1 MDRVNVGAQKIFHT
15 IDRWFS
21 KTGIASRSETL
32 RMIREGRIS
41 WNGKIVTSP
50 DLSVPA
56 PVGGFP
62 EITLDGHILSPAPY
76 LVLAMNK
83 PRGVLVGLDPGRREK
98 EIDRLIEKSPW
109 GLQKGFSGKI
119 TPLGRLDMASSGLIL
134 LTTRPGELSD
144 LLDPDFEVPR
154 TYRVQVRPAM
164 KTEDLDR
171 IRKGDAGSPWGFMAP
186 QIEITRANERT
197 TWLDITLCEG
207 KNREIRKILSGL
219 GYTILHL
226 IRTRFGDL
234 CLGDEGMKNIGGIW
248 DVTSHFG
255 GDGGFIIDIILDRIK
270 RGDIMNVKVAGG
282 QTPKVA
288 GR

>member
-1 MDRVNVGAQKIFHT
+1 MDRENIGRQKIFHT

-21 KTGIASRSETL
+21 KTGIASRSETIK
-32 RMIREGRIS
+32 MIREGRVS
-41 WNGKIVTSP
+41 WKGKIVTSP

-56 PVGGFP
+56 YNGEFP
-62 EITLDGHILSPAPY
+62 DIALDGHSLSPAPY

-109 GLQKGFSGKI
+109 GSKNGFSGKI

-134 LTTRPGELSD
+134 LTSRPGELSD

-154 TYRVQVRPAM
+154 TYRVQVRPAIRE
-164 KTEDLDR
+164 EDLER
-171 IRKGDAGSPWGFMAP
+171 VRRGDAGSPWGFMAP
-186 QIEITRANERT
+186 KVEIARANERT
-197 TWLDITLCEG
+197 TWIDITLCEG

-234 CLGDEGMKNIGGIW
+234 CLGDEGMQEIGGIW

-255 GDGGFIIDIILDRIK
+255 GTGGFRIDIILDRIK
-270 RGDIMNVKVAGG
+270 RGDIISVKGAGG

-288 GR
+288 GM

>member
-1 MDRVNVGAQKIFHT
+1 MDRINVGPQKIFHT

-21 KTGIASRSETL
+21 KTGIASRSETV

-41 WNGKIVTSP
+41 WNGRIVTSP

-56 PVGGFP
+56 PIGEFP
-62 EITLDGHILSPAPY
+62 EITLDGHILSPTPY

-83 PRGVLVGLDPGRREK
+83 PRGVLVGLDPRRREK

-109 GLQKGFSGKI
+109 GSKTGFSGKI
-119 TPLGRLDMASSGLIL
+119 SPLGRLDMASSGLIL

-144 LLDPDFEVPR
+144 LLDPAFEVPR
-154 TYRVQVRPAM
+154 TYRVQVRPVM
-164 KTEDLDR
+164 SPEDLAR

-186 QIEITRANERT
+186 QIEIARANERT
-197 TWLDITLCEG
+197 TWIDITLCEG

-234 CLGDEGMKNIGGIW
+234 CLGDEGMQEVGGIW
-248 DVTSHFG
+248 DVTAHFG
-255 GDGGFIIDIILDRIK
+255 GVGGFRVDIILDRIK
-270 RGDIMNVKVAGG
+270 RGAIINMKVAGG

-288 GR
+288 GI